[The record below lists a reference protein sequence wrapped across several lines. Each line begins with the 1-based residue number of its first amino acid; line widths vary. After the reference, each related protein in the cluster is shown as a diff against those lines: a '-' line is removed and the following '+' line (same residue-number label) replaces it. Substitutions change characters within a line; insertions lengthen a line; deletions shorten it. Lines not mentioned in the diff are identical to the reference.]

1 MGVDIAR
8 RTQTERRRESELGL
22 LRAAVEVIARQ
33 GVGAV
38 TFEVLGRA
46 SGFSRGLVTQRFG
59 SKQRLIEALL
69 LHLHEDRQK
78 ALAAQGF
85 EAMPGLEAVLAYVDQ
100 CLSQLAERLEAR
112 AYFILLSSSV
122 AEGSDLRSVF
132 RRTHAE
138 VEGQLGRWIRK
149 GQAEGGIRGEVD
161 PRSAALM
168 IGCMLFGTSMQML
181 VDPQMDIAP
190 VRDLSLIAL
199 KLSLG
204 A

>member
-69 LHLHEDRQK
+69 LHLHEDRQR
-78 ALAAQGF
+78 ALAAQGL

-112 AYFILLSSSV
+112 AYFTLLSSSV
-122 AEGSDLRSVF
+122 AEGSDLRSAF

-138 VEGQLGRWIRK
+138 VEEQLGRWIRK